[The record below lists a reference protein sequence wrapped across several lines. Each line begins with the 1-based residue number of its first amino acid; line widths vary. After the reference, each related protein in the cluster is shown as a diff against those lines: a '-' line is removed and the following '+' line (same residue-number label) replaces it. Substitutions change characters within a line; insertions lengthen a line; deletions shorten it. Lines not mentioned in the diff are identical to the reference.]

1 MGGAGGVGGVAG
13 GIMSGA
19 ARSAL
24 IAAVLMIG
32 GAGAVDAQQLG
43 MPAGAGSAQSGGGAG
58 ATPGVAP
65 GTGGGS
71 NSLSGAGTSAGA
83 MHGIGP
89 AGSAGSGPALN
100 NMRAN
105 GTALYMP
112 ADPRAPNVS
121 GRAAPPR

>member
-1 MGGAGGVGGVAG
+1 MRRVIGGIAG
-13 GIMSGA
+13 GI

-24 IAAVLMIG
+24 IAVVLTVGSIG
-32 GAGAVDAQQLG
+32 GVDAQQLG
-43 MPAGAGSAQSGGGAG
+43 TSQGAGGAQSGTGGAATTQG
-58 ATPGVAP
+58 AGTGTSGSSALPGV
-65 GTGGGS
+65 
-71 NSLSGAGTSAGA
+71 GTSAGA
-83 MHGIGP
+83 KYGIGP
-89 AGSAGSGPALN
+89 AGSVGSGPALN